1 MKILMNGKEVEAKE
15 GQTILQVARANGV
28 DIPTLCYVPA
38 LDAAAMC
45 RLCTVELTEGRRIK
59 LVTACNYPLRRDAEI
74 QTDTESLRHGRRLLI
89 ELLAP
94 RCPDSQKLRDL
105 AAEYGANLQRFPE
118 SNQDCVMCGLCARV
132 CERMGGHTL
141 TLSGRGVQIH
151 VDTAFSQPSELCIG
165 CGACAQICPVN
176 KIQVIDENGWR
187 RVIVRGQEA
196 SRIPLNQCT
205 SCGKHFGPV
214 IDLGLVMAH
223 LGEATVPVP
232 NQSVC
237 PECSRRN
244 LATQMAQR
252 HFEQYELAPYET
264 VEEV

>member
-1 MKILMNGKEVEAKE
+1 MKIVMNGKEVAAQE

-45 RLCTVELTEGRRIK
+45 RLCTVELTEGRRTK

-74 QTDTESLRHGRRLLI
+74 QTNTESLRHGRRLLI

-94 RCPDSQKLRDL
+94 RCPDSAKLREL
-105 AAEYGANLQRFPE
+105 AQEYGANLQRFPE

-132 CERMGGHTL
+132 CERVGGRTL

-151 VDTAFSQPSELCIG
+151 VDTAFNRPSELCIG

-176 KIQVIDENGWR
+176 KIQIVDEDGFR

-196 SRIPLNQCT
+196 SRIALNKCQ

-214 IDLGLVMAH
+214 IDLALVMSN
-223 LGEATVPVP
+223 LGEASVPAP

-244 LATQMAQR
+244 LATRMAQR
-252 HFEQYELAPYET
+252 HFEQYELASSET